1 MEDGKWQNTVRHNLS
16 KTPGFQ
22 RIPKKE
28 GKGSLWV
35 IEGGEHV
42 MDAEGRVVGR
52 EDFAK
57 KKDKKVQNDGR
68 SDHLHFQN
76 LTIVY

>member
-1 MEDGKWQNTVRHNLS
+1 MEDKKWQNSVRHNLS
-16 KTPGFQ
+16 MTPGFQ

-35 IEGGEHV
+35 IQGGEHV

-57 KKDKKVQNDGR
+57 KKDKKVGTVDR
-68 SDHLHFQN
+68 SDQIAYIFK
-76 LTIVY
+76 I